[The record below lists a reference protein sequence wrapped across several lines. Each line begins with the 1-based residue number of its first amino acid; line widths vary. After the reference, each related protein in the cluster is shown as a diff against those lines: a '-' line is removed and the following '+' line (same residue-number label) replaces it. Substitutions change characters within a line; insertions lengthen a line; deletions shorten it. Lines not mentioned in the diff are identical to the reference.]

1 MFIATGLP
9 RSRLCHVGHIY
20 SQVRFPNI
28 ASLEVFINHCRGGT
42 RPLPQHYSRKL
53 TDLVRVLLRPV
64 PDKRPSAEQLVMAK
78 ILEKELK
85 LYLAY
90 VNGMVKE
97 KEAARERVSS
107 AKAEE
112 EEMLEEVEKS
122 IKENLE
128 EEVECGFE
136 VEEGDG
142 FKNMEKVEVEV
153 ALLAKVESPR
163 PVKVR
168 LGSTES
174 GYGTS
179 KDEIAAVQRTSL

>member
-28 ASLEVFINHCRGGT
+28 ASLEVFINQYRGGT
-42 RPLPQHYSRKL
+42 RPLPKHYSPKL

-90 VNGMVKE
+90 VNGMVKD

-142 FKNMEKVEVEV
+142 LKIMEKAEVEV
-153 ALLAKVESPR
+153 ALLAKGESPM

-168 LGSTES
+168 LGSSES

-179 KDEIAAVQRTSL
+179 KDEIAAVQKTSL

>member
-9 RSRLCHVGHIY
+9 RSRLCHVGHIH
-20 SQVRFPNI
+20 SQVRFPHI
-28 ASLEVFINHCRGGT
+28 ASLEVFINQRRGGT

-168 LGSTES
+168 LGSSES

-179 KDEIAAVQRTSL
+179 KVEIAAVQKTSL

>member
-1 MFIATGLP
+1 
-9 RSRLCHVGHIY
+9 
-20 SQVRFPNI
+20 
-28 ASLEVFINHCRGGT
+28 
-42 RPLPQHYSRKL
+42 
-53 TDLVRVLLRPV
+53 
-64 PDKRPSAEQLVMAK
+64 MAK

-90 VNGMVKE
+90 VNGMVKD

-142 FKNMEKVEVEV
+142 LKIMEKAEVEV
-153 ALLAKVESPR
+153 ALLAKGESPM

-168 LGSTES
+168 LGSSES

-179 KDEIAAVQRTSL
+179 KDEIAAVQKTSL

>member
-1 MFIATGLP
+1 MF
-9 RSRLCHVGHIY
+9 
-20 SQVRFPNI
+20 
-28 ASLEVFINHCRGGT
+28 RGGT

-97 KEAARERVSS
+97 KEAARERMSS

-112 EEMLEEVEKS
+112 ERGVP
-122 IKENLE
+122 
-128 EEVECGFE
+128 F
-136 VEEGDG
+136 
-142 FKNMEKVEVEV
+142 FFTP
-153 ALLAKVESPR
+153 LLFSFLSLFCPNSHSLSHA
-163 PVKVR
+163 
-168 LGSTES
+168 GQ
-174 GYGTS
+174 TS
-179 KDEIAAVQRTSL
+179 S